1 MKGLSGGSMFGRGVR
16 YLLFVV
22 AAALCGHAP
31 AQAQQDLIRFY
42 GGLDLPVR
50 IGLQR
55 SLIWVNTFPAIA
67 DGNISPRTITAIRDY
82 QKRLGRPETGLLRP
96 DELDR
101 LLADA
106 ARVQGG
112 VGYRTLRDNATGTVI
127 GLPAGLLSSA
137 EPVRRGTRFRSSS
150 GDIDLVTMNV
160 PTAERSLQQHFE
172 MTLRSRPPA
181 HYKVFRGNWFVIA
194 GSEHGGRSYYVRMHD
209 RGSSLRGFAISY
221 DPVLTPILGPVVSAM
236 SSDFKPDADGLSVA
250 EAQSDLA
257 SLRGSVAAL
266 PPPPV
271 QNLQPLPPVDAPSSP
286 PVAEAAPPAGVGGP
300 SQPIR
305 ERISTGTGFLV
316 SEQGH
321 FLTNAHVVSSCS
333 AIGVGIFGAA
343 RLIDAD
349 QTNDLALLKVEARVP
364 GSPVSFAARSPAI
377 GEEVIALGFPL
388 QDILGNGIN
397 MTRGDVSALA
407 GIGGDSRFIQITA
420 AVQQGNSG
428 GPLLDRSG
436 RLVGVVTSKLNAT
449 RVAQASGDIPQSV
462 NFAIRSELAELFL
475 RRHGLSA
482 VLGAN
487 DTPRRE
493 PVEIV
498 AATRDAVQQVA
509 CVQR

>member
-1 MKGLSGGSMFGRGVR
+1 MFGRVVR
-16 YLLFVV
+16 YLLLVV
-22 AAALCGHAP
+22 ATAALGQVP
-31 AQAQQDLIRFY
+31 AQAQQDLLRFY
-42 GGLDLPVR
+42 GRLDLGVR
-50 IGLQR
+50 VGLQR

-67 DGNISPRTITAIRDY
+67 DGNISPRTITAIREY
-82 QKRLGRPETGLLRP
+82 QRRLGRPETGLLRP

-106 ARVQGG
+106 ARVRGG
-112 VGYRTLRDNATGTVI
+112 VGYRTLRDNATGTMI
-127 GLPAGLLSSA
+127 GLPSALISSA
-137 EPVRRGTRFRSSS
+137 EPVRRGTRFRSPA

-160 PTAERSLQQHFE
+160 PTGERSLQQHYE

-194 GSEHGGRSYYVRMHD
+194 GSEQSGRSYYVRMHD
-209 RGSSLRGFAISY
+209 SGSSLRGFAISY
-221 DPVLTPILGPVVSAM
+221 DPALTSILGPVVSAM
-236 SSDFKPDADGLSVA
+236 SSDFKPYADGPSVA

-257 SLRGSVAAL
+257 SLRGSMAAL
-266 PPPPV
+266 PSPPS
-271 QNLQPLPPVDAPSSP
+271 QNLQPLPPVDAPSP
-286 PVAEAAPPAGVGGP
+286 APAAAPAGVGGP
-300 SQPIR
+300 SEPIR
-305 ERISTGTGFLV
+305 ESISTGTGFLV
-316 SEQGH
+316 SAQGH
-321 FLTNAHVVSSCS
+321 FLTNAHVVSNCS
-333 AIGVGIFGAA
+333 AIGIGVFGAA

-364 GSPVSFAARSPAI
+364 ASPISFAARSPAI
-377 GEEVIALGFPL
+377 GEEIIALGFPL

-449 RVAQASGDIPQSV
+449 RVAQVSGDIPQSV

-482 VLGAN
+482 SLAAN
-487 DTPRRE
+487 DAPRRE

-498 AATRDAVQQVA
+498 ASTQEAVQQVA
-509 CVQR
+509 CIKR